1 MSAAATRVAATDPS
15 ANDSSSKGPA
25 LGKDFGRLWGA
36 AIGSNLS
43 DGIARLAIPLAAVG
57 LTTDPIA
64 IAVLTALAYVPWLI
78 FGVPSGMI
86 VDRVDRRHA
95 MAAASVVRVV
105 AAAGVALAI
114 ATDQITLWV
123 LAAAVLVFGLGETL
137 FDNAT
142 NAVLP
147 SLVRRRGL
155 DKANGRIQAAQVGV
169 DMFVAQPVSGV
180 LFSLAIVLPMVVSGA
195 GYLIAGALVLLLP
208 ATAAR
213 AGRSEL
219 PAADAGDGDRSGEAP
234 AAVPL
239 RAALGFLWRHRY
251 LRSMVLVTSLVGGF
265 LAFAQAIT
273 VLLFVDHYGVTAEL
287 VGIVTAG
294 IGLGGVA
301 GALTAGRVVVRLGR
315 GRTMLGAAIAG
326 GVGLVGVGLAPN
338 AWVAV
343 LAYSASAYGIAMW
356 NVPWGSLRQSIIPG
370 HMLGRVLGAARTVT
384 WGLMPVATMLG
395 GWVARVDLQLPY
407 LIGGAGTVLVSLIAG
422 RLLLSADA
430 HMPADDKNDTD
441 ATQVV
446 SDAEPVEEVRP
457 AGAGVTVPQAPRR
470 S

>member
-1 MSAAATRVAATDPS
+1 MTSAVAEAPS
-15 ANDSSSKGPA
+15 PKDVA
-25 LGKDFGRLWGA
+25 LGKDFSRLWGA

-43 DGIARLAIPLAAVG
+43 DGIARLAIPLAAVT

-64 IAVLTALAYVPWLI
+64 ISVLTALAYVPWLV

-95 MAAASVVRVV
+95 MAAASAVRVL
-105 AAAGVALAI
+105 AAAGVAFAI
-114 ATDQITLWV
+114 ATDQITLGV

-180 LFSLAIVLPMVVSGA
+180 LFSVAIVLPMVVSGA
-195 GYLIAGALVLLLP
+195 GYFIAGALVLLLP
-208 ATAAR
+208 AAAAR
-213 AGRSEL
+213 ARGTEVR
-219 PAADAGDGDRSGEAP
+219 AADAP
-234 AAVPL
+234 ACQGPISPSASVPL
-239 RAALGFLWRHRY
+239 RAALAFLWRHRY
-251 LRSMVLVTSLVGGF
+251 LRSMVLITSLVGAF

-273 VLLFVDHYGVTAEL
+273 VLLFVDRFGVSAQL
-287 VGIVTAG
+287 VGVVTAG

-301 GALTAGRVVVRLGR
+301 GALTAGAVVARLGR
-315 GRTMLGAAIAG
+315 GRTMLGAAVAG
-326 GVGLVGVGLAPN
+326 GVGLVAVGLAPN
-338 AWVAV
+338 AWLAVVAYAV
-343 LAYSASAYGIAMW
+343 SAYGIAMW
-356 NVPWGSLRQSIIPG
+356 NVPWGSLRQAIIPG
-370 HMLGRVLGAARTVT
+370 YMLGRVLGAARTIT

-395 GWVARVDLQLPY
+395 GWIARVDLQLPY
-407 LIGGAGTVLVSLIAG
+407 LIGGAGTVVVSVLAA

-430 HMPADDKNDTD
+430 HMPDDE
-441 ATQVV
+441 APP
-446 SDAEPVEEVRP
+446 EPDVGPALAVETMEI
-457 AGAGVTVPQAPRR
+457 AGAGVAASRAPQG